1 MIQEIIKTLDDISAN
16 KDNKPLHVLG
26 GYIVGTTIVRED
38 IDELY
43 EEYPYLEVI
52 ADLGADL
59 ETLEGD
65 EYAIPVFNQFQN
77 ALKHFKETLPNK

>member
-16 KDNKPLHVLG
+16 KYNKPLHILG
-26 GYIVGTTIVRED
+26 GYIVGATIVRDD
-38 IDELY
+38 IDEIY
-43 EEYPYLEVI
+43 EQYPYLEII

-65 EYAIPVFNQFQN
+65 EYAVSVFNQFQN
-77 ALKHFKETLPNK
+77 ALKHF